1 MNWPLTF
8 ESRLT
13 HWTALR
19 QQSKTDDIETA
30 LASVNRWWFRVPWRP
45 YHLHWDDEDTWPDP
59 WQLLSDNMFCD
70 VARGLGIMY
79 TISLLDREDLA
90 AAELILTTDGYNL
103 VQVCQTKYILN
114 WHPDSI
120 VNINLTPTAKRKL
133 TLSQL
138 KTKYN
143 L

>member
-1 MNWPLTF
+1 M
-8 ESRLT
+8 
-13 HWTALR
+13 
-19 QQSKTDDIETA
+19 
-30 LASVNRWWFRVPWRP
+30 PWRP